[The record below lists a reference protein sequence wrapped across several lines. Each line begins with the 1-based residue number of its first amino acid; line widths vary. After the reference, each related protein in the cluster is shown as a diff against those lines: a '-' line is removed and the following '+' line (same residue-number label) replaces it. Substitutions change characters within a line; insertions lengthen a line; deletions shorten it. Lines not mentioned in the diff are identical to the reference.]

1 MAYKDLLGP
10 DGGAAEN
17 NMGGTAQIVYY
28 AKVSDILTF
37 AKPALNAENPFVHTQ
52 PFVMKTGKKFNQLY
66 CTLDSSQLDYGE
78 VGEFDGKSYKPEF
91 KMFYP
96 GLSNDWVQFINE
108 AKNDKFIFIVPLP
121 DGKMVQIGTDKFFAY
136 VMGLPKTGLVSGR
149 GKGSE
154 LTVMSYQPNIYIYEA
169 AVPLTAAA

>member
-10 DGGAAEN
+10 DGTEN

-28 AKVSDILTF
+28 GKVSDIQTY
-37 AKPALNAENPFVHTQ
+37 AAPAQNATNPYVHTQ
-52 PFVMKTGKKFNQLY
+52 PFVMKTGKKFYQLY
-66 CTLDSSQLDYGE
+66 TTLDTSQLDFGE
-78 VGEFDGKSYKPEF
+78 VGEFDGKSFKPEL

-96 GLSNDWVQFINE
+96 GLTEDWVQFIND
-108 AKNDKFIFIVPLP
+108 AKNDKFVFIVPLP
-121 DGKMVQIGTDKFFAY
+121 DGKMIQIGTDKFFAY
-136 VMGLPKTGLVSGR
+136 VMGLPKTGQVSGR

-154 LTVMSYQPNIYIYEA
+154 LTVMSYQPNILIYAA